1 MDQPLFTVVVPTRDR
16 PHQLAGCLAA
26 LDALDYAG
34 DYEIVVVDDGSREPV
49 RLPREGRARA
59 VRLAGRGPAAA
70 RNAGAAEA
78 RGRWLAFL
86 DDDCRPRPDW
96 LAALHARLEA
106 EPTAL
111 VGGRTVNA
119 LVDNPWSAASQ
130 LLVDWLY
137 AWYGARGGPRR
148 FFTTSNLAVSAAGFR
163 RLDGFDESFPTP
175 GGEDRDLCE
184 RWAAHGLPLVHA
196 PDAVVDHAHP
206 LGPRSFWRQHAGYG
220 RGARRLHRRR
230 TERGVRSRIEPP
242 AFYLGMLRHP
252 YARGVAGPLVQTVL
266 LALAQLANVAGYL
279 TASFRD

>member
-1 MDQPLFTVVVPTRDR
+1 MDPPLFTVVVPTRDR
-16 PHQLAGCLAA
+16 PDPLAGCLAA
-26 LDALDYAG
+26 LGALDYAG

-49 RLPREGRARA
+49 RLPGDAMARV
-59 VRLAGRGPAAA
+59 VRLPGRGPAAA
-70 RNAGAAEA
+70 RNAGAAAA

-96 LAALHARLEA
+96 LSALHAHLEA
-106 EPTAL
+106 EPAGL
-111 VGGRTVNA
+111 VGGCTVNA

-137 AWYGARGGPRR
+137 TWYGARGGPRR
-148 FFTTSNLAVSAAGFR
+148 FFTTSNMAVSAAGFR
-163 RLDGFDESFPTP
+163 RLGGFDESFPTP

-184 RWAAHGLPLVHA
+184 RWTAHGLPLVHA

-206 LGPRSFWRQHAGYG
+206 LGPRSFWRQHAAYG
-220 RGARRLHRRR
+220 RGARRLHRLRS
-230 TERGVRSRIEPP
+230 ERGLRSGIEPL

-252 YARGVAGPLVQTVL
+252 FARRVERPLRQAVL

-279 TASFRD
+279 SAGSRD